1 MDTDD
6 DEEGEEGKDEG
17 MLLDELRELAD
28 DTAATGGDVT
38 LSVDD
43 LRCLT
48 NKVVL
53 TMKRQRRASVDDE
66 ALERREEVMRQMSA
80 SATIPSKFEDEVKG

>member
-1 MDTDD
+1 M
-6 DEEGEEGKDEG
+6 
-17 MLLDELRELAD
+17 
-28 DTAATGGDVT
+28 
-38 LSVDD
+38 SVND

-80 SATIPSKFEDEVKG
+80 STTVPSKFEDEVKG